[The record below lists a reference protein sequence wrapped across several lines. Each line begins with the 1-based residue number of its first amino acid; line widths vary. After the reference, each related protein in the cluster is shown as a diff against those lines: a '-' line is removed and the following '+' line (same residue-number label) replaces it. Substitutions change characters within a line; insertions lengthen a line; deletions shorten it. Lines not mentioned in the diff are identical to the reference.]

1 MLVKKVRKLVLGIA
15 VGTALALGVAV
26 LVMGVFHE
34 RHSRSRVSH
43 LSGCACH
50 DCGHKRQ

>member
-26 LVMGVFHE
+26 LYHFMLT
-34 RHSRSRVSH
+34 RPHSVREDFALYVRSNSR
-43 LSGCACH
+43 
-50 DCGHKRQ
+50 R